1 MTLRLLCAVLVDRA
15 VRIIQTERVYPPQPT
30 GILPDERIKGQVSCE
45 GLVTPSIEILLRQA
59 RLRQDSQQLF
69 PVHLA
74 VQVRKQP

>member
-1 MTLRLLCAVLVDRA
+1 VTLRLLCAVLADRA

-30 GILPDERIKGQVSCE
+30 GILPDERINGQVSF
-45 GLVTPSIEILLRQA
+45 
-59 RLRQDSQQLF
+59 QQLF